1 MIDGQWHRFTE
12 EEIKYRT
19 GQQNI
24 VARVEQILDAFNE
37 GMESKLAHPILFS
50 LWFTNMPNVVIVFSN
65 QTDAVNSTLTQLDY
79 TLN

>member
-1 MIDGQWHRFTE
+1 MIAGQWHRFIE
-12 EEIKYRT
+12 EEIKYRI

-24 VARVEQILDAFNE
+24 VARERTNLDAFNE
-37 GMESKLAHPILFS
+37 EIESKLAHPILFS

-65 QTDAVNSTLTQLDY
+65 QTDAVNSTLNQLDY